1 MPHLR
6 LQSTRRER
14 LGLARA
20 LNASRDFLVDTYE
33 LEDDEWWNTW
43 LDEKGSVDKAKESPE
58 ETRARER
65 KELRELPKRKVNKVA
80 YELGILPGLCQA
92 IPTDCGRETLEAA
105 INFFRAEGA
114 TSLFDVG
121 EYGLVDD
128 FMRALTPFVTSGK
141 TAERKLRELVATP
154 LEREDAAEELSKKE
168 GWERKLEL
176 LKREEEEAEIRRANE
191 KREADE
197 KRKEEKRR
205 RDAEF
210 EAELRDEL

>member
-1 MPHLR
+1 M
-6 LQSTRRER
+6 STC
-14 LGLARA
+14 A
-20 LNASRDFLVDTYE
+20 F
-33 LEDDEWWNTW
+33 
-43 LDEKGSVDKAKESPE
+43 
-58 ETRARER
+58 
-65 KELRELPKRKVNKVA
+65 
-80 YELGILPGLCQA
+80 
-92 IPTDCGRETLEAA
+92 
-105 INFFRAEGA
+105 
-114 TSLFDVG
+114 
-121 EYGLVDD
+121 
-128 FMRALTPFVTSGK
+128 TPFVTSGK

-197 KRKEEKRR
+197 KRREEKRR